1 MKILRKIFGGISLT
15 AAMFV
20 FQACY
25 GTMPSSEMVDVDEIV
40 DSLEDDAIVDADDAA
55 ETDLVMTEAENV
67 E

>member
-1 MKILRKIFGGISLT
+1 MSLT

-25 GTMPSSEMVDVDEIV
+25 GTMGAMEPIDTDEIV
-40 DSLEDDAIVDADDAA
+40 DSLDESMVESEQAEASDIVLTKAGD
-55 ETDLVMTEAENV
+55 V

>member
-1 MKILRKIFGGISLT
+1 MRILRKIFGGLSLT

-25 GTMPSSEMVDVDEIV
+25 GTMPSNAVDVDEIV
-40 DSLEDDAIVDADDAA
+40 DSLDESMVEADQVED
-55 ETDLVMTEAENV
+55 TDLVVTGATNV

>member
-1 MKILRKIFGGISLT
+1 MKLLRKIFGGLSLT

-25 GTMPSSEMVDVDEIV
+25 GTMGSMEMVDVDEIV
-40 DSLEDDAIVDADDAA
+40 DSMDEAVVDDDLA
-55 ETDLVMTEAENV
+55 EESDLVMTETGDV

>member
-1 MKILRKIFGGISLT
+1 MSLT

-25 GTMPSSEMVDVDEIV
+25 GTMPSNAVDIDEIV
-40 DSLEDDAIVDADDAA
+40 DSLDESVVESEQVEDS
-55 ETDLVMTEAENV
+55 DLVVTGATNV